1 MLSDNVKIIIVLA
14 IMLCGTTIAEYLCA
28 VA

>member
-1 MLSDNVKIIIVLA
+1 MLSENVKICIVLA
-14 IMLCGTTIAEYLCA
+14 IMLCGTTIAEYLCV